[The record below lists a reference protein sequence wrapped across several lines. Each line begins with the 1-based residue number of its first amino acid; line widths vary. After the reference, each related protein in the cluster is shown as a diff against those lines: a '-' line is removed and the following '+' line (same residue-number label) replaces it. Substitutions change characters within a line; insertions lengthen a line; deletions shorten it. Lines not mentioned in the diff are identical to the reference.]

1 MTLSY
6 LDISIIVIFLIA
18 SLGIAIFYYNKSTN
32 SSGSFFV
39 GNRNLKWGVIGI
51 SMVATTFAADT
62 PLAVAEIVGNNGVS
76 GNWLWWNG
84 MIGGMLT
91 AVFFSHLWR
100 RSNVVTE
107 NEFLE
112 LRYYGKPAKYLR
124 VFKSVYLGVFMNVII
139 MGWVNVAMITVF
151 QKFFDIPFS
160 DAVFITLGLMTI
172 VAIYSSISGFLGVV
186 YTDVLQFIIAMLAS
200 FALAYFVLQS
210 ESIGGLA
217 GLKEKLSPETLNFF
231 PSFGNSDNKTGLSLS
246 PEKFI
251 AFFGIIWW
259 ASWYPGQEPGGGGYI
274 AQRMASA
281 KDEKNATLATIF
293 FQLAHIVI
301 RPWPWIIVGLACLV
315 LYPNLTGSD
324 LKFGYVLAMKDTLP
338 NGFKGLMLTGFI
350 GAYMSTISTHLN
362 WGASYMVND
371 FIKPLFYNTSEESV
385 ASSKPELSNKKEV
398 FFGRLATVILMILA
412 AIISLYIKS
421 IESAWLFIME
431 CGAGLGLVLILR
443 WYWWRINAWSEIAA
457 TITPFVVY
465 ASLKLSSLAI
475 HHTDANGMFIDAD
488 FAKFPNSVFIN
499 VCITSFVWILVTYLT
514 SGKESEKRRTHLIDF
529 YQRIKPQGKW
539 QTIAS
544 QCQQQVNNHNLIN
557 RLLLWITIIIFAYS
571 CLFFIGNLLFFGM
584 ERLMINT
591 GITLISGLVLLYLV
605 RIKKVLS

>member
-6 LDISIIVIFLIA
+6 LDISIILVFLLA
-18 SLGIAIFYYNKSTN
+18 SLGISIFYYNKSTVGG
-32 SSGSFFV
+32 SSFFI

-62 PLAVAEIVGNNGVS
+62 PLAVAEIVGKDGIS

-107 NEFLE
+107 NEFLQ
-112 LRYYGKPAKYLR
+112 LRYFGKPAKYLR
-124 VFKSVYLGVFMNVII
+124 VFKSIYLGVFMNVVI
-139 MGWVNVAMITVF
+139 MGWVNLAMITVF
-151 QKFFDIPFS
+151 EKFFDIPIETAF
-160 DAVFITLGLMTI
+160 AITIGLMAI

-186 YTDVLQFIIAMLAS
+186 YTDVLQFIIAMIAS

-210 ESIGGLA
+210 DQIEGLA
-217 GLKEKLSPETLNFF
+217 GLKAKLNPETLKFF
-231 PSFGNSDNKTGLSLS
+231 PSFGNAENGSGLSLS
-246 PEKFI
+246 FENFI

-293 FQLAHIVI
+293 FQVAHIVI

-315 LYPNLTGSD
+315 LYPNLAEDD
-324 LKFGYVLAMKDTLP
+324 LRFGYVFAMKDTLP
-338 NGFKGLMLTGFI
+338 NGFRGLMLTGFI

-362 WGASYMVND
+362 WGASYIVND
-371 FIKPLFYNTSEESV
+371 FMKPLFYRSDDEDTKNL
-385 ASSKPELSNKKEV
+385 KPALSNKKEV
-398 FFGRLATVILMILA
+398 LYGRIATVVLMILA
-412 AIISLYIKS
+412 SIISLYITS
-421 IESAWLFIME
+421 IKSAWLFIME

-443 WYWWRINAWSEIAA
+443 WYWWRISAWSEITA
-457 TITPFVVY
+457 TITPFIVY
-465 ASLKLSSLAI
+465 AALKLSSLAI
-475 HHTDANGMFIDAD
+475 YNTDANGLFVEAD
-488 FAKFPNSVFIN
+488 FAQFPNTIFIN
-499 VCITSFVWILVTYLT
+499 VCITSLVWIVVTYLT
-514 SGKESEKRRTHLIDF
+514 SGKESADRRNHLIKF
-529 YQRIKPQGKW
+529 YERIKPQGKW

-544 QCQQQVNNHNLIN
+544 QCQQKVNNDNLIN
-557 RLLLWITIIIFAYS
+557 RFMLWITLIIFAYS

-584 ERLMINT
+584 DRLLIN
-591 GITLISGLVLLYLV
+591 GAITLISTLMLFYLI